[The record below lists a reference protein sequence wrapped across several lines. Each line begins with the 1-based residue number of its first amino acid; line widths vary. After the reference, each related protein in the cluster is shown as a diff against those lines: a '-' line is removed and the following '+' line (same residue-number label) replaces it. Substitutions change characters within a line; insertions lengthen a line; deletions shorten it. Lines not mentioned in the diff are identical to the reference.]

1 MIYGTFL
8 HTNCCTVSI
17 SMQKFSPTSKTL
29 SGKKKTPYYLCA
41 AVQLHIHEFYKLM
54 HNTAR
59 EREKRGVNWSVRG
72 ERHPPTTEILC
83 SDWLK
88 AKRRLFHLNESTA
101 TDD

>member
-29 SGKKKTPYYLCA
+29 SGKKTPYYLCA

-72 ERHPPTTEILC
+72 EKTSSNNRDSLQ
-83 SDWLK
+83 
-88 AKRRLFHLNESTA
+88 RLAESETA
-101 TDD
+101 TLSFE